1 MYFKVHPVLR
11 KVTAMKKLISLILCL
26 TTLFSLSSCMGNII
40 EKREETTT
48 VSIETEAATEEIT
61 EEVTEVIAPPEP
73 VVPEFTNPLTG
84 LETTEEL
91 SKARPVAVMINNLK
105 ASMPQEGVSYADI
118 IYECIVEGAQ
128 TRLLALCLDYTEVP
142 VFGSV
147 RSSRE
152 YFLDFAANHDA
163 IYVHAGGSDEA
174 YRQIKSR
181 KVSNLDGVNMY
192 LPDTFYR
199 DSERRKVMA
208 FEHTLMTSG
217 EKIKSGIEFKK
228 YRTELKED
236 FTSPFVFAKFGEEI
250 IPSGEDA
257 KYLGFKY
264 SNAYK
269 PYYIYNEENSV
280 YERYQFG
287 EAHIDNTTDKQL
299 AFENIIVIFCPTYNT
314 NDELGHYNVNCVG
327 EGEGYYISRGTA
339 QKIKW
344 KKPAADTPVSFFT
357 ESGGELVINRG
368 RTFIQVCTNA
378 MKETTVI
385 SAETQIG

>member
-1 MYFKVHPVLR
+1 
-11 KVTAMKKLISLILCL
+11 MKKLLSLILCL
-26 TTLFSLSSCMGNII
+26 ATLLTLVSCMGDII
-40 EKREETTT
+40 EKREENTTLPPEP
-48 VSIETEAATEEIT
+48 ETETEEVT
-61 EEVTEVIAPPEP
+61 EEVTEVIAPPKP
-73 VVPEFTNPLTG
+73 VAPEFTNPLTG
-84 LETTEEL
+84 LEASEEL
-91 SKARPVAVMINNLK
+91 SKSRPVAVMINNLK
-105 ASMPQEGVSYADI
+105 ASMPQEGISYADV

-181 KVSNLDGVNMY
+181 KVANLDGVNMY

-199 DSERRKVMA
+199 DAERRKVMA

-217 EKIKSGIEFKK
+217 EKIESGIKYKK
-228 YRTELKED
+228 YRTELKEN
-236 FTSPFVFAKFGEEI
+236 FASPFSFAEFGEEI
-250 IPSGEDA
+250 IPVGEVA

-264 SNAYK
+264 SSSYK

-287 EAHIDNTTDKQL
+287 EAHIDNTTDTQL
-299 AFENIIVIFCPTYNT
+299 AFENIIVIYCPTYNT

-327 EGEGYYISRGTA
+327 EGEGYYISRGIA

-344 KKPAADTPVSFFT
+344 KKPAADTPVSFFE
-357 ESGGELVINRG
+357 ESGDELVINRG
-368 RTFIQVCTNA
+368 RTFVQVCTNA

-385 SAETQIG
+385 SAETQTY

>member
-1 MYFKVHPVLR
+1 
-11 KVTAMKKLISLILCL
+11 MKKLISFILCL
-26 TTLFSLSSCMGNII
+26 TILFSLSSCMENII
-40 EKREETTT
+40 ERREETTT
-48 VSIETEAATEEIT
+48 VLIESEAVTEEIT

-73 VVPEFTNPLTG
+73 VAPEFTNPLTG

-105 ASMPQEGVSYADI
+105 ASMPQEGVSYADV

-199 DSERRKVMA
+199 DAERRKVMA

-228 YRTELKED
+228 YRTELKD
-236 FTSPFVFAKFGEEI
+236 SFTSPFVFAEFGEEV
-250 IPSGEDA
+250 IPAGDDA

-264 SNAYK
+264 SNAYQ
-269 PYYIYNEENSV
+269 PYYIYNEENAV

-287 EAHIDNTTDKQL
+287 EAHTDNTTDTQL
-299 AFENIIVIFCPTYNT
+299 AFDNVIVIYCPTYNT
-314 NDELGHYNVNCVG
+314 NDALGHYNVNCVG
-327 EGEGYYISRGTA
+327 EGNGYYISRGKY
-339 QKIKW
+339 QVIKW
-344 KKPAADTPVSFFT
+344 KKPTADTPVSLFT
-357 ESGGELVINRG
+357 EGGDELIINRG
-368 RTFIQVCTNA
+368 RTFVQVCTNS

-385 SAETQIG
+385 SVDSQIG